1 MTLTGYLTSE
11 LKRGYLLENDEERYA
26 KRREKVYTF
35 FMIPRETEKFF
46 AYGYF
51 QCADSFT
58 FVMTFLPLRFLM
70 ACWALVTGGLVK
82 VFRWNRPSEHLLRPA
97 EVVDLVK
104 GVLLLSCCY
113 IMTFIDTSMLYH
125 LIKTQS
131 TIKLYI
137 FFNMLDIADRYLF
150 KLIDLYT

>member
-1 MTLTGYLTSE
+1 MEKTHKPKSGSKSSDNLRNLTLTGYLTSE

-70 ACWALVTGGLVK
+70 ACWALIMRGSAKL
-82 VFRWNRPSEHLLRPA
+82 FR
-97 EVVDLVK
+97 
-104 GVLLLSCCY
+104 
-113 IMTFIDTSMLYH
+113 
-125 LIKTQS
+125 
-131 TIKLYI
+131 
-137 FFNMLDIADRYLF
+137 
-150 KLIDLYT
+150 